1 MANKNEKKAAA
12 AAAETKAPVANTEI
26 TSENIEEQIKSE
38 NKMEDTIV
46 AAAEAELQKE
56 KDDKKKSELK
66 QAIVMVDYINKREL
80 LGLRKRRDEEKAT
93 KAALTATKEVLDD
106 IKAGKI
112 TPREADKKL
121 AEIAEN
127 KRKEFNAIDGK
138 NRDLLREL
146 QNNYPSYYSTEWEY
160 DRWAAGCTRRSW
172 NW

>member
-1 MANKNEKKAAA
+1 MANKNDKKAAA

-56 KDDKKKSELK
+56 KDDKKKAELK
-66 QAIVMVDYINKREL
+66 SAIVMVDYINKREL

-121 AEIAEN
+121 AEIADN
-127 KRKEFNAIDGK
+127 KRKEFNAIDEK
-138 NRDLLREL
+138 NRELLREL
-146 QNNYPSYYSTEWEY
+146 QGNYPSYYSTEWEY
-160 DRWAAGCTRRSW
+160 ERWASGGCRRSW